1 LSLSSFYW
9 VKPEY
14 RFTGVN
20 AMNHGSAGSFRSLLL
35 GSILCSAAQSSF
47 AAQPAAEIALDP
59 AIECWSHSEF
69 PLLGAQVIPAESV
82 VRSRLYFRCSL
93 YPDYYFVD
101 LAIDTGAYRGVA
113 PQAEEACPQV
123 HYYVEALSSDFT
135 AVRTEERVADVA
147 SPDECRRRYP
157 GAAWFAGEDPNI
169 FLGSTLGSTGMA
181 PGFKTVGIAGF
192 ISSTGSTVALA
203 GTGGISTGAV
213 AGIAA
218 GGAAAAGLGVLATGG
233 NSTTTTAPIVVP
245 PPPPSTTTAPS
256 TTTVPPAPSGL
267 VACFTL
273 DPASGTVEVNHS
285 LRIDGRCSQGG
296 DGLTYSFDLGDG
308 RTREGQPFITAT
320 WPNAGTYTLTL
331 TVARNSTSA
340 RSGQVLEEDSVSRE
354 IFVTAQPEPPEPPE
368 PPAPS
373 PVVADFTARNA
384 NSDSCFG
391 EFNGSLS
398 TGNIVRYSW
407 ELDVNGD
414 FGPVVLAE
422 GQVVSHDWD
431 DLCFRTDGF
440 VTARLTVFGASGNQS
455 SVTKTVNILGFSSTN
470 AAKSLVE
477 SSFASEI
484 LQAEGVEGQVV
495 IEGVRGF
502 PMSGEAPTRIQYSGR
517 RGRASIEA
525 VATAATAPFLWR
537 FDFSG
542 AKGFVPGSLR
552 TVSGQEVA
560 RDAYSVVLRFE
571 GGAFE
576 RARFEY
582 RLEP

>member
-1 LSLSSFYW
+1 
-9 VKPEY
+9 
-14 RFTGVN
+14 
-20 AMNHGSAGSFRSLLL
+20 MNHGSAGIFRSFAL
-35 GSILCSAAQSSF
+35 GSILCAAAQTSF

-69 PLLGAQVIPAESV
+69 PLLGAQVIPPENV

-101 LAIDTGAYRGVA
+101 LAAETGAYRGVA

-135 AVRTEERVADVA
+135 SVRTEERVADVA
-147 SPDECRRRYP
+147 SPDECRRRFP
-157 GAAWFAGEDPNI
+157 GAAWFPGEDPNI
-169 FLGSTLGSTGMA
+169 FLGSTLGTTGMA

-245 PPPPSTTTAPS
+245 PPPSTTTAPA
-256 TTTVPPAPSGL
+256 TTTVPPAPTGL

-273 DPASGTVEVNHS
+273 DPANGTVEVNHS

-296 DGLTYSFDLGDG
+296 DGLTYHFDLGDG

-320 WPNAGTYTLTL
+320 WPNPGAYTLTL
-331 TVARNSTSA
+331 TVVRNSTSA
-340 RSGQVLEEDSVSRE
+340 RSGQALEEDSVSRE
-354 IFVTAQPEPPEPPE
+354 IVVTPRPEPPEPPE

-384 NSDSCFG
+384 GFDSCVG
-391 EFNGSLS
+391 EFNGSPS

-407 ELDVNGD
+407 DLDVNGD
-414 FGPVVLAE
+414 FGPVVKAE
-422 GQVVSHDWD
+422 GQVVTHDWGSA
-431 DLCFRTDGF
+431 CFRTDGF
-440 VTARLTVFGASGNQS
+440 VTARLTVFGAAGNQS
-455 SVTKTVNILGFSSTN
+455 SVTKQVNILSFSPLRS
-470 AAKSLVE
+470 KESLVE
-477 SSFASEI
+477 SSFATEM
-484 LQAEGVEGQVV
+484 LQAEGIEGQVV

-502 PMSGEAPTRIQYSGR
+502 PVSAEAPTRVQYSGR

-525 VATAATAPFLWR
+525 VAAAATEPFLWR

-560 RDAYSVVLRFE
+560 RDAYSVVLRFS
-571 GGAFE
+571 GSAFE